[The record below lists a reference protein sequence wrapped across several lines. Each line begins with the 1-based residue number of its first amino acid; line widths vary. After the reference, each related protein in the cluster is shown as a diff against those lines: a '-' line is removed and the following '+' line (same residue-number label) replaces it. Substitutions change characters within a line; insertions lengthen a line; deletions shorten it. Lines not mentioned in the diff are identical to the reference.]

1 MQSSPAPEQVGTR
14 TPYVYQEADFV
25 LSGLSSSAIF
35 RLQRRGLVWSDARF
49 PDYFRS
55 GAAHDRDD
63 LGGVAPAVSEE
74 APPPVTLSLPPFRYN
89 WCSHIKDK

>member
-1 MQSSPAPEQVGTR
+1 
-14 TPYVYQEADFV
+14 V

-35 RLQRRGLVWSDARF
+35 FYNVGLAWSDAQF
-49 PDYFRS
+49 PDRFRS

-63 LGGVAPAVSEE
+63 LGYVAPGVSEE
-74 APPPVTLSLPPFRYN
+74 APPPVTLSLPPFHYN